1 MTKQIEPYGTEEIR
15 SLIVKVRGQT
25 VILDADLAAIYGV
38 KTKALN
44 QAVKRNSE
52 RFPED
57 FILQLTRSEAE
68 EVRRA
73 RSQTVTL
80 KRGQNIKYLPYVF
93 TEHGA
98 VMLASILNSERAV
111 LVYIQI
117 IRIFIRLRQLLET
130 RTEIIQKL
138 EQLEKN
144 DIEQD
149 QKISRI
155 FEYFR
160 QLEQARQQKE
170 EHANRKSIGFK
181 RND

>member
-1 MTKQIEPYGTEEIR
+1 MEDWKIGRLIPDELIMNKILNIR
-15 SLIVKVRGQT
+15 GVKVMIDR
-25 VILDADLAAIYGV
+25 DLAELYGV
-38 KTKALN
+38 TTKRLN
-44 QAVKRNSE
+44 EQVKRNVK
-52 RFPED
+52 RFPVD
-57 FILQLTRSEAE
+57 FMFQLTEQE
-68 EVRRA
+68 KQEVVA
-73 RSQTVTL
+73 NCDHL
-80 KRGQNIKYLPYVF
+80 KRLKFSPGLPNVF

-170 EHANRKSIGFK
+170 EHANRKSIAFK